1 MEEDANETSGDKPN
15 TEDIKEEDASVDD
28 EYFENGLT
36 SVEAG
41 LRLEKYGRN
50 EIPETKTSKW
60 MVSKRYRHA
69 CRKECVWV
77 WELIVVVMAE
87 AKK

>member
-41 LRLEKYGRN
+41 LRLDQWVKGLDIIDVQGSQVLCGWRNDEEPLFFKLGR
-50 EIPETKTSKW
+50 
-60 MVSKRYRHA
+60 
-69 CRKECVWV
+69 
-77 WELIVVVMAE
+77 
-87 AKK
+87 